1 MDSILTTRRNMV
13 LAFYHLNWI
22 LNSVI
27 YAIRLPEFMR
37 TLRDG
42 PLENLGWGGGGGGRS
57 TKKYS
62 RKGKLNEKNFRGR

>member
-42 PLENLGWGGGGGGRS
+42 PLENLGWGGGGGRAKY
-57 TKKYS
+57 KKIFAQ
-62 RKGKLNEKNFRGR
+62 GKIK

>member
-27 YAIRLPEFMR
+27 YAIILPEFRR
-37 TLRDG
+37 TVRDG
-42 PLENLGWGGGGGGRS
+42 PLENLGC
-57 TKKYS
+57 
-62 RKGKLNEKNFRGR
+62 

>member
-1 MDSILTTRRNMV
+1 MV

-37 TLRDG
+37 ILRDG
-42 PLENLGWGGGGGGRS
+42 PLENLGLGGGGVG
-57 TKKYS
+57 
-62 RKGKLNEKNFRGR
+62 EVQKNIRAREN

>member
-42 PLENLGWGGGGGGRS
+42 PLENLGWGGGGEGEL
-57 TKKYS
+57 KKKI
-62 RKGKLNEKNFRGR
+62 RAREN

>member
-42 PLENLGWGGGGGGRS
+42 PLENLGWGGGGGEEG
-57 TKKYS
+57 
-62 RKGKLNEKNFRGR
+62 EVQKNIRAREN